1 MPGDRS
7 IIYWDSCVFLS
18 YINGIEDRMPILD
31 ALLEFSCSDE
41 SKIRIH
47 SSALRR
53 VEVAFGA
60 AERAVRNLD
69 STVERRLDGL
79 WDDPSAVIVVEY
91 HDQIGLMARR
101 LSRDG

>member
-1 MPGDRS
+1 M
-7 IIYWDSCVFLS
+7 FLS

-31 ALLEFSCSDE
+31 ALLGFSSSDE
-41 SKIRIH
+41 SRIKIH
-47 SSALRR
+47 SSALTR

-60 AERAVRNLD
+60 VERAARNLD
-69 STVERRLDGL
+69 STIELRLDVL
-79 WDDPSAVIVVEY
+79 WDDPCAVVVVEY